1 MVKYIMMK
9 KLKIKN
15 FGPIKDINI
24 EIKPFTIL
32 IGKSGSGKSILMKL
46 IYSFDIIINNLTL
59 LINNKQYSENIFG
72 ENKIEFDLNEIGR
85 IFNICEIDD
94 FFNND
99 TEIIYTSINN
109 TIEVQNNKV
118 VIFYNTQIVSE
129 QVFISDLRYIIPDI
143 LSYNFDRS
151 IRISE
156 ILNNTMEYFLRGLK
170 FNDNSY
176 KLEMF
181 NIELLQ
187 KLNKVTNDFLL
198 QTKDYTINY
207 KNASSGVK
215 SASIIEVIISYLLK
229 ETSQERKI
237 NLDIPSKPQAQQT
250 NIFIEE
256 PELSLFPEHQKEI
269 LHFILKSFLSH
280 TLEETEIKYNKLNF
294 IISTHSPFILYYLSN
309 ILTGIQLHKQEN
321 LFTMGKIEKIIPKEL
336 LRLDIND
343 IEIYK
348 LEEGTIASILD
359 KKEYFINTQEMDKTA
374 EILSNDYTDL
384 LNLQNEDL

>member
-1 MVKYIMMK
+1 
-9 KLKIKN
+9 
-15 FGPIKDINI
+15 
-24 EIKPFTIL
+24 
-32 IGKSGSGKSILMKL
+32 MKL

-237 NLDIPSKPQAQQT
+237 NLDIPSKPQA
-250 NIFIEE
+250 
-256 PELSLFPEHQKEI
+256 
-269 LHFILKSFLSH
+269 
-280 TLEETEIKYNKLNF
+280 
-294 IISTHSPFILYYLSN
+294 
-309 ILTGIQLHKQEN
+309 
-321 LFTMGKIEKIIPKEL
+321 
-336 LRLDIND
+336 
-343 IEIYK
+343 
-348 LEEGTIASILD
+348 
-359 KKEYFINTQEMDKTA
+359 
-374 EILSNDYTDL
+374 
-384 LNLQNEDL
+384 

>member
-46 IYSFDIIINNLTL
+46 IYSFDIIIDKLTFIMNN
-59 LINNKQYSENIFG
+59 ENMFNEI
-72 ENKIEFDLNEIGR
+72 IEFDLKENTD
-85 IFNICEIDD
+85 IFNKYEIDD

-99 TEIIYTSINN
+99 TEIIYTSTNN
-109 TIEVQNNKV
+109 TIKVQNNKV
-118 VIFYNTQIVSE
+118 VISYDTQIVSE

-143 LSYNFDRS
+143 LSYKFDRS

-237 NLDIPSKPQAQQT
+237 NLDISSKPQTQQT

-280 TLEETEIKYNKLNF
+280 TLKDTTIYNKLNF
-294 IISTHSPFILYYLSN
+294 IISTHSPFMLYYLSN
-309 ILTGIQLHKQEN
+309 ILTGIQLLYKQEN

>member
-1 MVKYIMMK
+1 MMK

-46 IYSFDIIINNLTL
+46 IYSFDIIIDKLTF
-59 LINNKQYSENIFG
+59 IMNDENMFNEI
-72 ENKIEFDLNEIGR
+72 IEFDLKENTD
-85 IFNICEIDD
+85 IFNKYEIDD

-99 TEIIYTSINN
+99 TEIIYTSTNN
-109 TIEVQNNKV
+109 TIKVQNNKV
-118 VIFYNTQIVSE
+118 VISYNTQIVSE

-143 LSYNFDRS
+143 LSYKFDRS

-237 NLDIPSKPQAQQT
+237 NLDIPSKPQTQQT

-269 LHFILKSFLSH
+269 LYFILKSFLSH
-280 TLEETEIKYNKLNF
+280 TLKDTTIYNKLNF
-294 IISTHSPFILYYLSN
+294 IISTHSPFMLYYLSN
-309 ILTGIQLHKQEN
+309 ILTGIQLLYKQEN

>member
-1 MVKYIMMK
+1 MMK

>member
-1 MVKYIMMK
+1 MMK

-343 IEIYK
+343 VEIYK

>member
-198 QTKDYTINY
+198 QTKDYIINY

>member
-1 MVKYIMMK
+1 MK

-198 QTKDYTINY
+198 QTKDYIINY

>member
-1 MVKYIMMK
+1 M
-9 KLKIKN
+9 
-15 FGPIKDINI
+15 
-24 EIKPFTIL
+24 
-32 IGKSGSGKSILMKL
+32 
-46 IYSFDIIINNLTL
+46 
-59 LINNKQYSENIFG
+59 
-72 ENKIEFDLNEIGR
+72 
-85 IFNICEIDD
+85 
-94 FFNND
+94 
-99 TEIIYTSINN
+99 
-109 TIEVQNNKV
+109 QNNKV

>member
-1 MVKYIMMK
+1 MMK

-46 IYSFDIIINNLTL
+46 IYSFDIIIDKLTFIMNN
-59 LINNKQYSENIFG
+59 ENMFNEI
-72 ENKIEFDLNEIGR
+72 IEFDLKENTD
-85 IFNICEIDD
+85 IFNKYEIDD

-99 TEIIYTSINN
+99 TEIIYTSTNN
-109 TIEVQNNKV
+109 TIKVQNNKV
-118 VIFYNTQIVSE
+118 VISYDTQIVSE

-143 LSYNFDRS
+143 LSYKFDRS

-237 NLDIPSKPQAQQT
+237 NLDISSKPQTQQT

-280 TLEETEIKYNKLNF
+280 TLKDTTIYNKLNF
-294 IISTHSPFILYYLSN
+294 IISTHSPFMLYYLSN
-309 ILTGIQLHKQEN
+309 ILTGIQLLYKQEN

>member
-46 IYSFDIIINNLTL
+46 IYSFDIIIDKLTFIMNN
-59 LINNKQYSENIFG
+59 ENMFN
-72 ENKIEFDLNEIGR
+72 EVIEFDLKENTD
-85 IFNICEIDD
+85 IFNKYEIDD

-109 TIEVQNNKV
+109 TIKVQNNKV
-118 VIFYNTQIVSE
+118 VIFYNSQIVSE

-143 LSYNFDRS
+143 LSYKFDRS

-237 NLDIPSKPQAQQT
+237 NLDIPSKPQTQQT

-269 LHFILKSFLSH
+269 LYFILKSFLSH
-280 TLEETEIKYNKLNF
+280 TLKDTTIYSKLNF
-294 IISTHSPFILYYLSN
+294 IISTHSPFMLYYLSN
-309 ILTGIQLHKQEN
+309 ILTGIQLLYKQEN

>member
-1 MVKYIMMK
+1 MMK

-46 IYSFDIIINNLTL
+46 IYSFDIIIDKLTF
-59 LINNKQYSENIFG
+59 IMNDENMFNEI
-72 ENKIEFDLNEIGR
+72 IEFDLKENTD
-85 IFNICEIDD
+85 IFNKYEIDD

-99 TEIIYTSINN
+99 TEIIYTSTNN
-109 TIEVQNNKV
+109 TIKVQNNKV
-118 VIFYNTQIVSE
+118 VISYNTQIVSE

-143 LSYNFDRS
+143 LSYKFDRS

-207 KNASSGVK
+207 KNASSGIK

-237 NLDIPSKPQAQQT
+237 NLDIPSKPQTQQT

-269 LHFILKSFLSH
+269 LYFILKSFLSH
-280 TLEETEIKYNKLNF
+280 TLKDTTIYNKLNF
-294 IISTHSPFILYYLSN
+294 IISTHSPFMLYYLSN
-309 ILTGIQLHKQEN
+309 ILTGIQLLYKQEN

>member
-1 MVKYIMMK
+1 MMK

-46 IYSFDIIINNLTL
+46 IYSFDIIIDKLTF
-59 LINNKQYSENIFG
+59 IMNDENMFNEI
-72 ENKIEFDLNEIGR
+72 IEFDLKENTD
-85 IFNICEIDD
+85 IFNKYEIDD

-99 TEIIYTSINN
+99 TEIIYTSTNN
-109 TIEVQNNKV
+109 TIKVQNNKV
-118 VIFYNTQIVSE
+118 VISCNTQIVSE

-143 LSYNFDRS
+143 LSYKFDRS

-237 NLDIPSKPQAQQT
+237 NLDIPSKPQTQQT

-269 LHFILKSFLSH
+269 LYFILKSFLSH
-280 TLEETEIKYNKLNF
+280 TLKDTTIYNKLNF
-294 IISTHSPFILYYLSN
+294 IISTHSPFMLYYLSN
-309 ILTGIQLHKQEN
+309 ILTGIQLLYKQEN

>member
-46 IYSFDIIINNLTL
+46 IYSFDIIIDKLTF
-59 LINNKQYSENIFG
+59 IMNDENMFNEI
-72 ENKIEFDLNEIGR
+72 IEFDLKENTD
-85 IFNICEIDD
+85 IFNKYEIDD

-99 TEIIYTSINN
+99 TEIIYTSTNN
-109 TIEVQNNKV
+109 TIKVQNNKV
-118 VIFYNTQIVSE
+118 VISCNTQIVSE

-143 LSYNFDRS
+143 LSYKFDRS

-237 NLDIPSKPQAQQT
+237 NLDIPSKPQTQQT

-269 LHFILKSFLSH
+269 LYFILKSFLSH
-280 TLEETEIKYNKLNF
+280 TLKDTTIYNKLNF
-294 IISTHSPFILYYLSN
+294 IISTHSPFMLYYLSN
-309 ILTGIQLHKQEN
+309 ILTGIQLLYKQEN

>member
-15 FGPIKDINI
+15 FAPIKDINI

-198 QTKDYTINY
+198 QTKDYIINY